1 MAKSIDGF
9 KLAASVLEKSTI
21 PILAAAYVKG
31 GRVFATDLDIQITAP
46 TDKPDAFYT
55 KKGEPLAHSF
65 PPEDVPYMSTVMPAY
80 MLDLGDLPG
89 MLSRVRPAVS
99 TEETRYYLNGVF
111 FEFLAYL
118 QLTATDGHRLLS
130 YGTPHKIAQPASG
143 EKIPPFILPRKTVD
157 MVLKAGGVQWVLAYT
172 PDHRARFTN
181 ENGVTIES
189 KLIDGSFP
197 DYPRVIPKGPFAY
210 TLTGDVKPCL
220 EAAKRCAGYGSE
232 RSKSVKVSGADL
244 YMNPPE
250 VAPLHT
256 TWPVDVTLGMVSRK
270 RFDRLTGEDR
280 WIDEPAEE
288 VDAIGFNGK
297 YLREFLEIPGKAGGA
312 FTLAYA
318 NPSSPA
324 FVTWSAVPGLRGIM
338 MPLRV

>member
-1 MAKSIDGF
+1 
-9 KLAASVLEKSTI
+9 
-21 PILAAAYVKG
+21 
-31 GRVFATDLDIQITAP
+31 
-46 TDKPDAFYT
+46 
-55 KKGEPLAHSF
+55 
-65 PPEDVPYMSTVMPAY
+65 
-80 MLDLGDLPG
+80 

-130 YGTPHKIAQPASG
+130 YATPHKIAQPESG

-157 MVLKAGGVQWVLAYT
+157 MVLKAGGVQWTLAYT

-189 KLIDGSFP
+189 KLVDGSFP

-210 TLTGDVKPCL
+210 TLAGEVKPCL
-220 EAAKRCAGYGSE
+220 DAAKTLAGYGSE
-232 RSKSVKVSGADL
+232 RSKSVKVTGREL
-244 YMNPPE
+244 YMHPPE
-250 VAPLHT
+250 VAPLQMQ
-256 TWPVDVTLGMVSRK
+256 WPVDVTLDMVSRK
-270 RFDRLTGEDR
+270 RYLPGPDSVPTWVE
-280 WIDEPAEE
+280 EQAEE
-288 VDAIGFNGK
+288 VQATRFNAR
-297 YLREFLEIPGKAGGA
+297 YLREMLEIPGKLGGT

-318 NPSSPA
+318 DAASPA
-324 FVTWSAVPGLRGIM
+324 RLSWSALPGLTGVM

>member
-9 KLAASVLEKSTI
+9 KLAASVLERSTI

-65 PPEDVPYMSTVMPAY
+65 PPEDVPYMSTVAPLY
-80 MLDLGDLPG
+80 TLDMGNLPD
-89 MLSRVRPAVS
+89 MLSRVRSAVS

-130 YGTPHKIAQPASG
+130 YDTPHKIAQPASG

-157 MVLKAGGVQWVLAYT
+157 MILKAGGVQWVLAYT

-181 ENGVTIES
+181 ENDVTIES
-189 KLIDGSFP
+189 KLIDGAFP
-197 DYPRVIPKGPFAY
+197 DYSRVIPKGPFAY
-210 TLTGDVKPCL
+210 TLAGEVKPCL
-220 EAAKRCAGYGSE
+220 DAAKTLAGYGSE
-232 RSKSVKVSGADL
+232 RSKSVKVTGRDL
-244 YMNPPE
+244 YMHPPE
-250 VAPLHT
+250 VAPLQMQ
-256 TWPVDVTLGMVSRK
+256 WPVDVTLGMVSRK
-270 RFDRLTGEDR
+270 RYCEASQAHNWVDEQAED
-280 WIDEPAEE
+280 
-288 VDAIGFNGK
+288 VQAIGFNAR
-297 YLREFLEIPGKAGGA
+297 YLRESLEIPGKLGGT

-318 NPSSPA
+318 DAASPA
-324 FVTWSAVPGLRGIM
+324 RLSWSALPGLTGVM

>member
-1 MAKSIDGF
+1 MAKTIDGF

-80 MLDLGDLPG
+80 VLDLGDLPG

-130 YGTPHKIAQPASG
+130 YDTPHKIAQPASG

-189 KLIDGSFP
+189 KLIDGAFP
-197 DYPRVIPKGPFAY
+197 DYSRVIPKGPFAY
-210 TLTGDVKPCL
+210 TLTGEVKPCL
-220 EAAKRCAGYGSE
+220 DAAKTLAGYGSE
-232 RSKSVKVSGADL
+232 RSKSVKVTGRDL
-244 YMNPPE
+244 YMHPPE
-250 VAPLHT
+250 VAPLQMQ
-256 TWPVDVTLGMVSRK
+256 WPVDVTLGMVSR
-270 RFDRLTGEDR
+270 RRLDAYGVPSWVEEQAEDVQ
-280 WIDEPAEE
+280 P
-288 VDAIGFNGK
+288 IGFNAR
-297 YLREFLEIPGKAGGA
+297 YLREALEIPGKLGGT

-318 NPSSPA
+318 DAASPA
-324 FVTWSAVPGLRGIM
+324 RLSWSALPGLTGVM